1 MGRGQECCSIPYN
14 TQDSPSH
21 TTKNYLAPNVN
32 SATVEKLCL
41 RRYWGAP
48 RLFGGCLRLGLEIPL
63 TTSRLPPLGTPLL
76 VWPLGTPFPTHTCC
90 PWYLCHGLP
99 QHHSHRLVPL
109 VGGIS
114 VTLLSPS
121 CKEAGQTSTLRPRQR
136 QTGEAGRL
144 CLQLTQKVQF
154 WVQGT
159 TINNA
164 AKGRRGGKQGDSVCF
179 SAGVRQEN
187 LGPFEGEEE
196 GVSQDRE
203 RPMVE
208 KSLGQ
213 RYQMRRS

>member
-1 MGRGQECCSIPYN
+1 M
-14 TQDSPSH
+14 
-21 TTKNYLAPNVN
+21 
-32 SATVEKLCL
+32 
-41 RRYWGAP
+41 
-48 RLFGGCLRLGLEIPL
+48 GLEIPL
-63 TTSRLPPLGTPLL
+63 TTSRLPPLGTPVL

-114 VTLLSPS
+114 VTLLTPS

-136 QTGEAGRL
+136 QAGEAGRL
-144 CLQLTQKVQF
+144 CLQLRQKVQF

-159 TINNA
+159 TINNT

-203 RPMVE
+203 ADGGEEPRTEVPDEAELKPGKTGPSLAVHAVGVQQIYGADAEPSE
-208 KSLGQ
+208 KGTCH
-213 RYQMRRS
+213 